1 MRDPIVEEVRK
12 WRMEHTKKFGGD
24 LSAICADLRSIQEAS
39 GHEVVRLT
47 PRKLKPTRTPKQ
59 RPENRGT

>member
-12 WRMEHTKKFGGD
+12 WRMEHTRKFGGD

-39 GHEVVRLT
+39 GHEVVRLA
-47 PRKLKPTRTPKQ
+47 PKKRRPPKPPSRREK
-59 RPENRGT
+59 GHG